1 MGGDRSVGDAPE
13 EEHLVAID
21 SSAPR
26 SRRAILAGAL
36 GGAGALIAHSLGR
49 ATPALAANDESL
61 LLGRGSVASE
71 NAATNA
77 TLVNSAAS
85 PALGGQASGANTAL
99 AGTSAAGV
107 GVWGASATNGGV
119 RFTGVVGHTGDGSDV
134 APDTSFTGVYGF
146 SEDPDNSTAAGV
158 WGDTATGTGV
168 YGSGYTGV
176 YGTGAIATMGDT
188 GGGFTGV
195 YGFAGNDT
203 APAPTPGS
211 GVVGRVGV
219 GGTYGVVAVA
229 GGTTQFAAYVAGR
242 LKVNARAGG
251 RTAIGSTATSKKIT
265 LAGVTSSS
273 FVVATL
279 QTAVSGC
286 YVRNVVCGAGYF
298 TIYLSK
304 APGKSVVVGYLI
316 VN

>member
-1 MGGDRSVGDAPE
+1 
-13 EEHLVAID
+13 VAID
-21 SSAPR
+21 PSAPR

-49 ATPALAANDESL
+49 ATPALAANDDPL
-61 LLGRGSVASE
+61 LLGRGGVATD
-71 NAATNA
+71 NAATA
-77 TLVNSAAS
+77 STIVNSAAN
-85 PALGGQASGANTAL
+85 PALGGQASGANTAV
-99 AGTSAAGV
+99 AGTSATGV
-107 GVWGASATNGGV
+107 GVWGASTTSGGA
-119 RFTGVVGHTGDGSDV
+119 RLTGVIGHTGDGSGV
-134 APDTSFTGVYGF
+134 ASDTSFTGVYGF
-146 SEDPDNSTAAGV
+146 SEDPDNSTGTGV
-158 WGDTATGTGV
+158 WGESESGTGV
-168 YGSGYTGV
+168 SGSGYTGV

-188 GGGFTGV
+188 FGAYTGI
-195 YGFAGNDT
+195 YGFAGDDD

-242 LKVNARAGG
+242 LKVNTRAGG
-251 RTAIGSTATSKKIT
+251 RASIASTATSKKIT
-265 LAGVTSSS
+265 LAGVSSSS

-304 APGKSVVVGYLI
+304 APGKTAVVGYI
-316 VN
+316 VAN